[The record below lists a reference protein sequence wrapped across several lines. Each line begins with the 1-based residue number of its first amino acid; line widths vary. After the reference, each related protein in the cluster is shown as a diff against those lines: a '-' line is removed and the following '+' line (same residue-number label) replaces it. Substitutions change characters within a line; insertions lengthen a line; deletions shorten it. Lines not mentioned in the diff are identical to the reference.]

1 MITYFIIAITCI
13 FSILGFQNRDMF
25 NKNVFN
31 PYIIIRNKEWH
42 RFFTHALL
50 HADWGH
56 LLMNMFVLY
65 SFGRIIENYYFD
77 LLFGPKAS
85 IFFALL
91 YIGAIV
97 VSSVWSFEKHKNDS
111 YYNSVGASGAVSA
124 VVFSSILIE
133 PTQKII
139 FLFLPFPIHAVIFGV
154 LYLIYSWYMAKKESD
169 NIGHDAHFWGAVFG
183 VVFTLLLKPMLGR
196 LFIAQVLTMF

>member
-1 MITYFIIAITCI
+1 MVTYCIIALTCI
-13 FSILGFQNRDMF
+13 TSILAFQNTEMF
-25 NKNVFN
+25 HKYLFN
-31 PYIIIRNKEWH
+31 PYIINRNKEWQ

-50 HADWGH
+50 HADWTH

-77 LLFGPKAS
+77 MLFGPKAS
-85 IFFALL
+85 LFFALL
-91 YIGAIV
+91 YVGAV
-97 VSSVWSFEKHKNDS
+97 VASSVPSYEKHKNDS

-133 PTQKII
+133 PTQKIV
-139 FLFLPFPIHAVIFGV
+139 FLFLPFPIPAVVFGI
-154 LYLIYSWYMAKKESD
+154 LYLFYSRYMAKKEND

-183 VVFTLLLKPMLGR
+183 IIFTLMLKPGLGK
-196 LFIAQVLTMF
+196 LFLEQVLTML